1 MLQLS
6 SLPLNHAKIYDTRSF
21 SPLFFLPFSNKTF
34 TGAFSPGATL
44 LMDNGHEAVK
54 HLFTRK
60 THLQFGYRELSAILI
75 IYFAMACW
83 AAGPSIA
90 GGLVVPML

>member
-1 MLQLS
+1 ME
-6 SLPLNHAKIYDTRSF
+6 PRDETRRYDCAPYNHTTRVGS
-21 SPLFFLPFSNKTF
+21 
-34 TGAFSPGATL
+34 FSPGATL
-44 LMDNGHEAVK
+44 FMDNGHEAVK

-60 THLQFGYRELSAILI
+60 THLQFGYKELCGMLF
-75 IYFAMACW
+75 IYFPMACW